1 MIHAILLAAGQ
12 ATRMGQPKQLLDW
25 QGQPLVRHVAQI
37 ALASPL
43 AGLVVVLGAYAPQVR
58 AALVGLAGPLT
69 LVTCTDYATG
79 QAASLRCG
87 LAALPP
93 ETSAALV
100 LLADQPLITPALIEH
115 LLAAFAATPA
125 ALAVVPRYQGRRG
138 NPVLLAAALFAEL
151 RALEGDRGARDLLQ
165 QHAEHVRWLELD
177 DPAVLSDL
185 DTPDDYRRLRENS
198 R

>member
-12 ATRMGQPKQLLDW
+12 AIRMGRPKQLLDW
-25 QGQPLVRHVAQI
+25 HGQPLVRHVAQT

-58 AALVGLAGPLT
+58 TALDGLGGPLS
-69 LVTCTDYATG
+69 LVTCADYAAG

-87 LAALPP
+87 LAALPV
-93 ETSAALV
+93 EASAALV
-100 LLADQPLITPALIEH
+100 LLVDQPLITPALIERM
-115 LLAAFAATPA
+115 LAAFVAAPA

-151 RALEGDRGARDLLQ
+151 RTLEGDHGARHLLQ
-165 QHAEHVRWLELD
+165 HHAEGVHWLELD

-185 DTPDDYRRLRENS
+185 DTPADYRRLHP
-198 R
+198 